1 MERLL
6 TRVSSAERTPAAGS
20 AATAAAALAAALV
33 TKVARRSREVWPEAG
48 GAIAQA
54 AAFDSR
60 LWRWNP
66 RHFAGGDH
74 DAAGEIGVDELIG
87 HIAGSSKAFR

>member
-33 TKVARRSREVWPEAG
+33 T
-48 GAIAQA
+48 
-54 AAFDSR
+54 
-60 LWRWNP
+60 
-66 RHFAGGDH
+66 
-74 DAAGEIGVDELIG
+74 
-87 HIAGSSKAFR
+87 